1 MYYVIDV
8 YVKQCIIDVYVK
20 QCIID
25 VYVKQCIIDVY
36 DSPTLGLL
44 QMKQYAI
51 QFVLIYRNTIL
62 DAG

>member
-8 YVKQCIIDVYVK
+8 YVKQCIIDAH
-20 QCIID
+20 D
-25 VYVKQCIIDVY
+25 R
-36 DSPTLGLL
+36 PTLGLL

-51 QFVLIYRNTIL
+51 QFVLKYRNTIL